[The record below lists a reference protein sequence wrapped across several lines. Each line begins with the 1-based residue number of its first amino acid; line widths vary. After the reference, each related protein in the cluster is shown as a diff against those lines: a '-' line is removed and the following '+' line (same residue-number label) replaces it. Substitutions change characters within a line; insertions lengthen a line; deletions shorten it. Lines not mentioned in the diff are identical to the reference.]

1 MEFPLFHP
9 SIKRLLKYILPYKM
23 LVVGS
28 LLCMVVAGGSSS
40 LIALLLGKLT
50 DVGFYNQAS
59 WMVFGAPIA
68 LIAVA
73 LLHGGSMFLSNYLL
87 GKVSQN
93 VLYTLRSQIFN
104 NFLHWPSETYNRY
117 PSAMIASKFVL
128 EANVALSNATKSSI
142 TLVRDTCQVIA
153 LTVTLVWH
161 NWMLALVSLIIA
173 PLIWLLLRQVSSRM
187 KKVMESCQESI
198 ASILV
203 HVKEVYQGH
212 KVVKMA
218 GTYEQET
225 EKFRAIN
232 DQVAKMMVDMTRVM
246 SASSPV
252 AQLICMLA
260 VALVLAFAMYQ
271 TQAGDLTLGQ
281 FVTFLAALLLLMPP
295 LRNLSEVNAGFMM
308 VAVACE
314 SLFQTLDETTESDEG
329 TVELEHCR
337 GDVRFEN
344 VGFRYPG
351 KDEDTIADFNLD
363 VKVGDCVAIVGLSGA
378 GKTSLINLIP
388 RFWNPYRGRILIDG
402 KDSQTYTLASLR
414 QNIAIV
420 SQDVRLIDD
429 SILNNIR
436 YGSPEASFEA
446 LQEAVKLA
454 ALDSFIDTL
463 PEGLNTQVGEGGSR
477 LSGGQKQRVSIARA
491 FLKNAPILILD
502 EPTSALDRGTEEAI
516 KASLAEL
523 MKNRTTFIVAHRFS
537 TIEKANKI
545 VVLENG
551 RIKEIGTKD
560 ELLAQNGVFA
570 ELARLQG
577 MGSVSA
583 EEEGSK

>member
-23 LVVGS
+23 LVVWS

-59 WMVFGAPIA
+59 WMVFAAPIA

-153 LTVTLVWH
+153 LTITLVWH

-198 ASILV
+198 TSILV

-295 LRNLSEVNAGFMM
+295 LRNLSEVNAGFTM
-308 VAVACE
+308 VAVACK

-446 LQEAVKLA
+446 VQEAVKLA
-454 ALDSFIDTL
+454 ALDAFIDTL

-523 MKNRTTFIVAHRFS
+523 IKNRTTFIVAHRFS

>member
-1 MEFPLFHP
+1 MQFPLFEP
-9 SIKRLLKYILPYKM
+9 SIKRLLKYIVPYKLM
-23 LVVGS
+23 VVGA
-28 LLCMVVAGGSSS
+28 LLCMVIAGGSSS

-59 WMVFGAPIA
+59 WMVLGAPIA

-104 NFLHWPSETYNRY
+104 NFLHWPSETYNQY

-161 NWMLALVSLIIA
+161 NWILALVSLIIA
-173 PLIWLLLRQVSSRM
+173 PLIWVLLRQVSTRM

-198 ASILV
+198 SSILV

-212 KVVKMA
+212 KVVKLA
-218 GTYEQET
+218 GTYDQET
-225 EKFRAIN
+225 DKFRAIN

-314 SLFQTLDETTESDEG
+314 SLFQTLDETAEQDEG
-329 TVELEHCR
+329 MVVLENCR
-337 GDVRFEN
+337 RDVKFEN
-344 VGFRYPG
+344 VFFRYPG
-351 KDEDTIADFNLD
+351 KEEDTIADFNLD

-388 RFWNPYRGRILIDG
+388 RFWNPYQGRILIDG
-402 KDSQTYTLASLR
+402 EDTRNFTLESLR
-414 QNIAIV
+414 ENIAIV
-420 SQDVRLIDD
+420 SQDVRLFDD
-429 SILNNIR
+429 SILNNIK
-436 YGSPEASFEA
+436 YGAPKASLEDV
-446 LQEAVKLA
+446 QQAVKLA
-454 ALDSFIDTL
+454 ALDKFVTSL
-463 PEGLNTQVGEGGSR
+463 PEGLDTLVGEGGSR

-502 EPTSALDRGTEEAI
+502 EPTSALDRDTEETI
-516 KASLAEL
+516 KSSLSEL

-551 RIKEIGTKD
+551 RIKEFGSKD
-560 ELLAQNGVFA
+560 ELLAKNGVFA
-570 ELARLQG
+570 QLYYLQQRSSERLITG
-577 MGSVSA
+577 EA
-583 EEEGSK
+583 